1 MLKRFTIFQTTVTA
15 PIMKNLLLLL
25 LSILFLSAN
34 SYSQKRE
41 TKTNP
46 PNILVIM
53 ADDLGY
59 SDLGCYG
66 GEIETPN
73 LDFLAKEGVRFKQFY
88 NTSRCCPSRAALLT
102 GQYNHVAG
110 IGEMTTQTEAPGYQ
124 GHLTDNTVTLAEVLK
139 EAGYQTA
146 MVGKWHVSNTIVQ
159 PDAKEQ
165 LKWLNHQTTHP
176 LFSPIE
182 QYPTRR
188 GFEKY
193 YGTIWGVID
202 FFDPFSL
209 VNGEEAVRSV
219 PDDYY
224 HTDALNDT
232 AVAYIESFSTDQPFF
247 MYLAHNA
254 PHWPL
259 QALPEDI
266 AKYEDTYQVGWQAIR
281 EQRYKRM
288 VDLGLIDPK
297 KEPLSERL
305 HAEQSWEDNP
315 NKEWD
320 AHAMAV
326 HAAMVDRMDQ
336 GIGRIIDKLRERGQL
351 DNTLIVFLSDNG
363 ASPENAMRYGPGF
376 DRPSQTRDGET
387 IHYPVDKDV
396 LPGPQTTFTS
406 FGANWANVSNTP
418 WREAKAQSFE
428 GGVRTPMI
436 AFLPKSMKAERGSI
450 NNQHV
455 GHIMDFMN
463 TFIEIA
469 DADYP
474 TTFNGHE
481 ITASDGI
488 SFLSALHGKKS
499 NGHEE
504 LFNEHFNA
512 KYARIGDWKLV
523 VRPRAESKWELYNVK
538 TDATET
544 KNLATTYPQKVKEMS
559 ERWKVWADQH
569 QVYPKP

>member
-1 MLKRFTIFQTTVTA
+1 MKKRLTPAI
-15 PIMKNLLLLL
+15 ILLL
-25 LSILFLSAN
+25 LSFFYNLIHAKNEMEDPS
-34 SYSQKRE
+34 R
-41 TKTNP
+41 
-46 PNILVIM
+46 PNIIVIM

-73 LDFLAKEGVRFKQFY
+73 LDFLANEGVRFKQFY

-102 GQYNHVAG
+102 GQYNHTAG
-110 IGEMTTQTEAPGYQ
+110 IGEMTTQTDQPGYQ
-124 GHLTDNTVTLAEVLK
+124 GHLTENTVTLAEVLK
-139 EAGYQTA
+139 TSGYQTA

-159 PDAKEQ
+159 SNADEQ
-165 LKWLNHQTTHP
+165 LKWLNHQTFHP

-188 GFEKY
+188 GFDKY
-193 YGTIWGVID
+193 FGTIWGVVD

-209 VNGEEAVRSV
+209 VNGEEAVQSV
-219 PDDYY
+219 PVDYY

-232 AVAYIESFSTDQPFF
+232 AVAYIKDFSKDKPFF

-266 AKYEDTYQVGWQAIR
+266 AKYKDTYKVGWQAIR
-281 EQRYKRM
+281 EQRYQRM
-288 VDLGLIDPK
+288 VELGLIDPET
-297 KEPLSERL
+297 EPLTERINSD
-305 HAEQSWEDNP
+305 QRWEDNP
-315 NKEWD
+315 AKEWD

-336 GIGRIIDKLRERGQL
+336 GIGRIIETLKERNLL

-363 ASPENAMRYGPGF
+363 ASPEDAMRYGPGF
-376 DRPSQTRDGET
+376 DRPGQTRTGET
-387 IHYPVDKDV
+387 IQYPVDKEV

-406 FGANWANVSNTP
+406 FGQNWANVANTP

-436 AFLPKSMKAERGSI
+436 AFLPKSMTAKRGSI
-450 NNQHV
+450 NKDHV

-463 TFIEIA
+463 TFVKISEA
-469 DADYP
+469 RYP
-474 TTFNGHE
+474 DTFGNHE
-481 ITASDGI
+481 ITPSSGI
-488 SFLSALHGKKS
+488 SFLPALNGEKTK
-499 NGHEE
+499 GHEA

-512 KYARIGDWKLV
+512 RYARIGEWKLV
-523 VRPRAESKWELYNVK
+523 VRPREGSQWELYNLK

-544 KNLATTYPQKVKEMS
+544 QNLASVYPKKVKEMS
-559 ERWKVWADQH
+559 ERWKMWADQH

>member
-1 MLKRFTIFQTTVTA
+1 MIKR
-15 PIMKNLLLLL
+15 LLLLPL
-25 LSILFLSAN
+25 FFCLSN
-34 SYSQKRE
+34 SYSQNKA
-41 TKTNP
+41 
-46 PNILVIM
+46 PNIIVIM

-73 LDFLAKEGVRFKQFY
+73 IDFLAKEGVRFKQFY

-102 GQYNHVAG
+102 GQYNHMAG
-110 IGEMTTQTEAPGYQ
+110 IGEMTTETSQAGYQ
-124 GHLTDNTVTLAEVLK
+124 GHLTENTVTLAEVLK
-139 EAGYQTA
+139 EVGYQTA

-159 PDAKEQ
+159 PDAQEQ
-165 LKWLNHQTTHP
+165 LKWLNHQSYYP

-188 GFEKY
+188 GFDKY
-193 YGTIWGVID
+193 FGTLWGVVD

-209 VNGEEAVRSV
+209 VNGEEPVKDV
-219 PDDYY
+219 PNDYY

-232 AVAYIESFSTDQPFF
+232 AVAYINSFSKEKPFF

-266 AKYEDTYQVGWQAIR
+266 DKYKGVYKVGWQTIR
-281 EQRYKRM
+281 ERRYQRM
-288 VDLGLIDPK
+288 IELGIVDAET
-297 KEPLSERL
+297 EPLSERINPDQ
-305 HAEQSWEDNP
+305 AWEDNP
-315 NKEWD
+315 HQHWD

-336 GIGRIIDKLRERGQL
+336 GIGRIIETLKDQNLL

-376 DRPSQTRDGET
+376 DRPSQTRTGET
-387 IHYPVDKDV
+387 IHYPVDKKI
-396 LPGPQTTFTS
+396 LAGPQNTFTS
-406 FGANWANVSNTP
+406 FGQNWANVSNTP
-418 WREAKAQSFE
+418 LREAKEQSFE

-436 AFLPKSMKAERGSI
+436 VFLPKSMKAERGSI
-450 NNQHV
+450 NKEHV

-463 TFIEIA
+463 TFAEITGA
-469 DADYP
+469 IYPSTFKGHKITPSSGISLLDAL
-474 TTFNGHE
+474 NGENSRGHE
-481 ITASDGI
+481 A
-488 SFLSALHGKKS
+488 
-499 NGHEE
+499 

-523 VRPRAESKWELYNVK
+523 VRPSEGSQWELYNLK
-538 TDATET
+538 KDATET
-544 KNLATTYPQKVKEMS
+544 QNLATAYPERVKEMS
-559 ERWKVWADQH
+559 ARWKAWAEQY

>member
-1 MLKRFTIFQTTVTA
+1 MKKKISIVFTF
-15 PIMKNLLLLL
+15 LLC
-25 LSILFLSAN
+25 LSYA
-34 SYSQKRE
+34 YSQNNTKRQE
-41 TKTNP
+41 SR
-46 PNILVIM
+46 PNIIIIM

-73 LDFLAKEGVRFKQFY
+73 IDFLAKEGVRFKQFY

-102 GQYNHVAG
+102 GQYNHMAG
-110 IGEMTTQTEAPGYQ
+110 IGEMTTATDQPGYQ
-124 GHLTDNTVTLAEVLK
+124 GYLTDNTVTLAEVLK
-139 EAGYQTA
+139 TSGYQTA

-159 PDAKEQ
+159 DDATEQ
-165 LKWLNHQTTHP
+165 LKWLNHQTTYP
-176 LFSPIE
+176 LFSPID

-188 GFEKY
+188 GFDKY
-193 YGTIWGVID
+193 FGTIWGVVD

-209 VNGEEAVRSV
+209 VNGEEAVKSV
-219 PDDYY
+219 PADYY

-232 AVAYIESFSTDQPFF
+232 AVAYIENFSEDKPFF

-266 AKYEDTYQVGWQAIR
+266 AKYKDTYQAGWEAIR
-281 EQRYKRM
+281 KERYQRM
-288 VDLGLIDPK
+288 VELGLIDPK
-297 KEPLSERL
+297 TEPLSERL
-305 HAEQSWEDNP
+305 LSEESWENNP
-315 NKEWD
+315 DKEWD

-336 GIGRIIDKLRERGQL
+336 GIGRVIDKLKERNML
-351 DNTLIVFLSDNG
+351 DNTIIFFLSDNG

-376 DRPSQTRDGET
+376 DRPSETRTGET
-387 IHYPVDKDV
+387 IHYPVEKDV

-406 FGANWANVSNTP
+406 FGPNWANVANTP

-436 AFLPKSMKAERGSI
+436 AFLPQSMKAERGSI
-450 NNQHV
+450 NGQHV

-463 TFIEIA
+463 TLIEIGKA
-469 DADYP
+469 TYP
-474 TTFNGHE
+474 DTSKGHQ
-481 ITASDGI
+481 ITSSTGI
-488 SFLSALHGKKS
+488 SFLEALNGKTTK
-499 NGHEE
+499 GHLD

-512 KYARIGDWKLV
+512 KYARIGEWKLV
-523 VRPRAESKWELYNVK
+523 MRPKAESKWELYNLND
-538 TDATET
+538 DATET
-544 KNLATTYPQKVKEMS
+544 ENLASVYPEKVKELAD
-559 ERWKVWADQH
+559 RWKVWAERH
-569 QVYPKP
+569 QIFPKP